1 MMRLASV
8 VIGAILGMGMLAAPA
23 FGEEARLRE
32 AVRQLPVARE
42 TNAGYDREKF
52 DHWVDVDG
60 DCEDT
65 RAEVLITESRVET
78 TGGCTIETG
87 EWFSYYDRETWT
99 DASDVDIDHLV
110 PLAEAWGSGAKRWTN
125 GTRKRFA
132 NDLRDMRALAAVT
145 DNVNQSKGDQ
155 DPSEWMPD
163 FGTCR
168 YVREWVA
175 IKLRWDL
182 KVNRVE
188 KRQLMDVADGCKN
201 RTLRWRP
208 AMVAYR

>member
-1 MMRLASV
+1 MRLTSV

-32 AVRQLPVARE
+32 AVRQLPVTRE

-87 EWFSYYDRETWT
+87 EWFSYYDQETWT

-145 DNVNQSKGDQ
+145 DNVNQSKGAQ
-155 DPSEWMPD
+155 DPSEWMPQ

-188 KRQLMDVADGCKN
+188 KRHLRDLADGCRN